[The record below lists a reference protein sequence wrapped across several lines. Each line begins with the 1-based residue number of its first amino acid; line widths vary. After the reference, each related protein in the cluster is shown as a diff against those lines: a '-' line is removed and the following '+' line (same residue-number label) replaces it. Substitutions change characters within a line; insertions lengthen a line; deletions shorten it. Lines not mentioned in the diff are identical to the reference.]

1 MPELPKPESRNDV
14 LLNNIA
20 IGEGDID
27 NLEPQSRE
35 EAYLKYIAQNSSEGA
50 ATWGEIT
57 GDITNQLDLN
67 TKLDE
72 ITTELSTKA
81 TTTMFQVTLPVLGW
95 SRTIPYTQ
103 DVEIEEILATDDPIA
118 DVILSDTMDIAINQS
133 NSWSCVS
140 KITTYDGGITVTCF
154 EDKPETDIQVKL
166 KVVR

>member
-1 MPELPKPESRNDV
+1 MPELPEPESRNDV

-27 NLEPQSRE
+27 SLEPQSRE

-72 ITTELSTKA
+72 ITA
-81 TTTMFQVTLPVLGW
+81 DFQVTLPVLGW

-103 DVEIEEILATDDPIA
+103 DVEVEGILATDDPIA

-133 NSWSCVS
+133 NSWSCIS